1 MPEKPS
7 CPVLLFESSSPGQAD
22 ERRFLVMSQPALP
35 PDYIVMRALEPELN
49 SHATPDVLTS
59 NNWEIVNKDC
69 FKPSSF
75 GGFVKQFRHLEQ
87 LLLLSWVVAE
97 GCKGQNNECSCL
109 AKLIIRKMSS
119 KCNRSLNTPL
129 LTLRLI
135 WNSSSRASSKPL
147 STALG
152 CLWVNPGLIEVQ

>member
-7 CPVLLFESSSPGQAD
+7 CPVLLFECPSPGQAD
-22 ERRFLVMSQPALP
+22 ERRFLVMCQPALP
-35 PDYIVMRALEPELN
+35 PVYIVMRALEPELN

-59 NNWEIVNKDC
+59 NNWEIINKDC

-75 GGFVKQFRHLEQ
+75 GGFVKQVRHLEQ

-97 GCKGQNNECSCL
+97 SCKGQNNESSCL

-119 KCNRSLNTPL
+119 KRNRSLNTPL
-129 LTLRLI
+129 LGLRLI

-152 CLWVNPGLIEVQ
+152 CVWVNPGLV